1 MHALER
7 LVEALEGAVAL
18 FGRLAALTCIV
29 LVILVAGNVLARYFL
44 SAGAIWLQELEW
56 HLISPIAL
64 FGMSYALLA
73 GEQVRVDVFYERF
86 PAWLKRAV
94 EVLTGLLL
102 AGFAAWMFKL
112 SIPFV
117 AQSWR
122 LNEGSPNPGGLPWR
136 FALKSLLPLG
146 FALLAAQGLCH
157 ALRHAVLT
165 RSRG

>member
-1 MHALER
+1 MIVLER

-18 FGRLAALTCIV
+18 LGRLAALTCIV
-29 LVILVAGNVLARYFL
+29 LVLVVAGNVLARYFF

-73 GEQVRVDVFYERF
+73 GEQVRVDVLYERF
-86 PAWLKRAV
+86 PAGLKRAV

-102 AGFAAWMFKL
+102 ALFAAWMVTL
-112 SIPFV
+112 SLPFV

-122 LNEGSPNPGGLPWR
+122 LGEGSPNPGGLPFR
-136 FALKSLLPLG
+136 FALKSLIPLG
-146 FALLAAQGLCH
+146 FALLSAQGLCH
-157 ALRHAVLT
+157 ALRHAVLM